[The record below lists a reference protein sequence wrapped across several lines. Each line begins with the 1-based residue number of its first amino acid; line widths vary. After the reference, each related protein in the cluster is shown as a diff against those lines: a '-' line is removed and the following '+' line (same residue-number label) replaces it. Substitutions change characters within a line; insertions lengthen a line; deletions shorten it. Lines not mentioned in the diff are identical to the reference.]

1 MSDVVSLAEK
11 RGWTAETPPIGTVA
25 FKGNGA
31 LEALLDMGFSEN
43 EAVAHLNALWERGF
57 RIALQNEATE

>member
-11 RGWTAETPPIGTVA
+11 RGWTAETPPIGTVT
-25 FKGNGA
+25 FNGNGA
-31 LEALLDMGFSEN
+31 LEALLDMGFSEK

-57 RIALQNEATE
+57 RIALQSEATE